1 MGVHPVVKDQTPA
14 GGRETLRPCETCGRP
29 YADHPHAACFVYF
42 GGSKGSTSPMIQ
54 RFATG
59 AERGTELTV
68 RYDLIPW
75 VGLRRVAETCAEG
88 TENHGEHNWR
98 LGLPTHDL
106 INHTLAHVVRYMDGD
121 RSEDHLAHAAW
132 GLLVAMDNEERR
144 PAMQDGL
151 LGADGSL
158 TDSIRLRLDRFRAL
172 RAAGKGEIPHA

>member
-1 MGVHPVVKDQTPA
+1 MGVHPIMRGEDRQAVLVDLSPTGEVCPDCR
-14 GGRETLRPCETCGRP
+14 GRSEVACRTCGRSG
-29 YADHPHAACFVYF
+29 V
-42 GGSKGSTSPMIQ
+42 Q

-59 AERGTELTV
+59 AERGTDLASI
-68 RYDLIPW
+68 RYDLMSW
-75 VGLRRVAETCAEG
+75 VGLRRYAETCAEG
-88 TENHGEHNWR
+88 ASKYGENCWR

-106 INHTLAHVVRYMDGD
+106 INHTLAHIARYMDGD

-132 GLLVAMDNEERR
+132 GLLAAMDNEERR

-172 RAAGKGEIPHA
+172 RAAGKEGEVSGGP